1 MNCLPLGRN
10 IGSIM
15 LKEKSL
21 TEKIFTRSW
30 LIGEKLVADGR
41 IFLAT
46 PVHPVLLVLPYLYQV
61 SCRDLFMDLTTSNTM
76 IGKA

>member
-1 MNCLPLGRN
+1 M
-10 IGSIM
+10 
-15 LKEKSL
+15 
-21 TEKIFTRSW
+21 TEKLFTRSW

-61 SCRDLFMDLTTSNTM
+61 SCRDLFMDLTT
-76 IGKA
+76 